1 MNFAHRIITGM
12 LIAWCLW
19 FTLYGGC
26 HCYADRPFLKLAK
39 LLLWLLGSLAL

>member
-1 MNFAHRIITGM
+1 MTAAHRIITGM
-12 LIAWCLW
+12 LVAWCFW